1 MEDLEQRLK
10 ERAESRKEVHAEE
23 EEGRKERKRLAGAGG
38 CEYEGNV
45 FWSHK
50 QDPEAPEKQQAWD
63 QAVVHALEQ
72 LTNTTV
78 DDLVFDRPGFE
89 IFARQIGQDFK
100 TDLSWNEHALTT
112 LQLCIEANLK
122 HILRGCK
129 SITNLKGSLLGVNG
143 PVNVPLVRELR
154 CGDEYEM
161 DDDERAAEKYVAPR
175 EIQLT
180 RRLLD
185 LRS

>member
-1 MEDLEQRLK
+1 M
-10 ERAESRKEVHAEE
+10 
-23 EEGRKERKRLAGAGG
+23 
-38 CEYEGNV
+38 
-45 FWSHK
+45 
-50 QDPEAPEKQQAWD
+50 
-63 QAVVHALEQ
+63 
-72 LTNTTV
+72 
-78 DDLVFDRPGFE
+78 
-89 IFARQIGQDFK
+89 
-100 TDLSWNEHALTT
+100 
-112 LQLCIEANLK
+112 
-122 HILRGCK
+122 
-129 SITNLKGSLLGVNG
+129 NG